1 MGPAGP
7 LIRPGL
13 ELVLDP
19 RRCAVCKLAPSVP
32 WPTPPLGASL
42 YSATV
47 TNSELS
53 VVCLEGDEP
62 PGAQVEGGWRAL
74 AVVGPLAFDQV
85 GIISSITVPLAAG
98 GIGVFVVSTFDT
110 DLVLVKDV
118 DLDAAVDAL
127 EGVGHRVTPSE
138 D

>member
-1 MGPAGP
+1 VGPAGP
-7 LIRPGL
+7 LIRPGV

-19 RRCAVCKLAPSVP
+19 RRCVVCRLAPSAP
-32 WPTPPLGASL
+32 WPTPPPGVSL

-47 TNSELS
+47 TVDELS
-53 VVCLEGDEP
+53 VVCHEGDEP

-85 GIISSITVPLAAG
+85 GIISSITVPLAAAA
-98 GIGVFVVSTFDT
+98 IGVFVVSTFDA

-118 DLDAAVDAL
+118 DIDAAIDAL
-127 EGVGHRVTPSE
+127 DGAGHRVASGA

>member
-1 MGPAGP
+1 ME
-7 LIRPGL
+7 LI
-13 ELVLDP
+13 LDP
-19 RRCAVCKLAPSVP
+19 RRCAVCRLAPSAP
-32 WPTPPLGASL
+32 WPTPPPGESL

-47 TNSELS
+47 TADGLS

-74 AVVGPLAFDQV
+74 TVTGPLEFDQV
-85 GIISSITVPLAAG
+85 GIISSMTVPLAAAD
-98 GIGVFVVSTFDT
+98 IGVFVLSTFDT

-118 DLDAAVDAL
+118 DLDAAINAL
-127 EGVGHRVTPSE
+127 DGAGHRVAPAT